1 MRSVARFRWLLAT
14 LALAGC
20 GDPVVID
27 SAGRN
32 MKHLAGG
39 TRSQRLEALAQIPW
53 YKVVPADC
61 EAVVLECLA
70 DPDVAVRT
78 SAAKALQYA
87 SAQTQAHLEP
97 VVVKAF
103 DAEADAGVKRQLKI
117 ALDVIRGVIASPDG
131 NAAPQTPEPGPPA
144 AAAAP

>member
-1 MRSVARFRWLLAT
+1 MRPASRLRWLLAT

-27 SAGRN
+27 AAGQN

-39 TRSQRLEALAQIPW
+39 TRPQRLEALAQIPW
-53 YKVVPADC
+53 YKAVPSNC
-61 EAVVLECLA
+61 EAAVLECLA

-78 SAAKALQYA
+78 SAAKALQYVNPT
-87 SAQTQAHLEP
+87 TQAHLEP
-97 VVVKAF
+97 AVAKAF
-103 DAEADAGVKRQLKI
+103 AGEADAGVKRQLKT

-131 NAAPQTPEPGPPA
+131 NAAPQAPEAGPPTV
-144 AAAAP
+144 AAP